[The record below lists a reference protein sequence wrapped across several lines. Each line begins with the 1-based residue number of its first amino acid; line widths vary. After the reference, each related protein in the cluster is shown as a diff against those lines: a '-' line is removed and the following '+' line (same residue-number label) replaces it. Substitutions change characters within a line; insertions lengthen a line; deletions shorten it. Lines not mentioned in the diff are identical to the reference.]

1 MIWSLLALPYLVY
14 APAAGKLEV
23 QVQKEIGHGWVLVD
37 LTPQQAESLR
47 ARGVPVDP
55 NLEVRLS
62 YVPSDP
68 WWQDGSQWN
77 LWVIRTD
84 EAWNRTLGSPA
95 VRVGLVDQ
103 GVDYSHPDLKV
114 DGGRDLVDGD
124 TDVLPADPSEFHGTH
139 VAGIIIG
146 QHNAVGMAGV
156 APDVRFYAVRAFS
169 QSTTTLDLVVQGI
182 FWLVDSA
189 QVHVINLSLGTSQSA
204 AILDSAVA
212 YALSRNVVIV
222 AAAGNEGSLGV
233 NYPARSPGVIAV
245 GAMDSLHFR
254 ADYSNWGPELDVMAL
269 GTGILSAYPCNP
281 PGSGRNCMG
290 AYADGTSMA
299 TPHVTGLVALY
310 LSLQPTATV
319 TEVVRA
325 IRRATVDLNDPGFD
339 ERTGFGL
346 VDAALLLSPP
356 VRLRIA
362 SRDIWT
368 AKDLRD
374 RAFLF
379 KTVFD
384 RQGRRVFAG
393 RGVPRLHPGV
403 YTLVL
408 EDRTVR
414 LVIP

>member
-1 MIWSLLALPYLVY
+1 MIWTLFALPYLVY

-23 QVQKEIGHGWVLVD
+23 QVRKTIGHGWVLVD

-47 ARGVPVDP
+47 TRGVPVDP
-55 NLEVRLS
+55 NMEVRLS
-62 YVPSDP
+62 YAPTDP

-77 LWVIRTD
+77 LWVIRMD
-84 EAWNRTLGSPA
+84 RAWNLTLGSPT

-124 TDVLPADPSEFHGTH
+124 ADVLPADPSEFHGTH

-146 QHNAVGMAGV
+146 QHNTVGMAGI
-156 APDVRFYAVRAFS
+156 APGVRFYAVRAFS

-189 QVHVINLSLGTSQSA
+189 QVHVINLSLGTSQPA

-212 YALSRNVVIV
+212 YALSRDVVVV
-222 AAAGNEGSLGV
+222 AAAGNEGVLGV

-254 ADYSNWGPELDVMAL
+254 AGYSNWGPELDVMAP
-269 GTGILSAYPCNP
+269 GTGILSAYPCDP
-281 PGSGRNCMG
+281 PGSGQNCMG

-310 LSLQPTATV
+310 LSLHPGATV

-325 IRRATVDLNDPGFD
+325 VRRATVDLDVPGFD
-339 ERTGFGL
+339 QRTGYGL
-346 VDAALLLSPP
+346 VDAWLLLSPP
-356 VRLRIA
+356 ARLQVHR
-362 SRDIWT
+362 REVWT
-368 AKDLRD
+368 ASDLRE

-384 RQGRRVFAG
+384 RQGRRIFSG
-393 RGVPRLHPGV
+393 RGLPRLQPGV